1 MKSIAVIG
9 VGSLGTHMTRL
20 LCRNKLNDFLAISDK
35 DLDRANLLGLEHDI
49 EVMENEDIIRYSD
62 VLFLTVKPNHM
73 KEVCDQIRESTETM
87 RLSSSSSWP
96 APISMSEPKTI
107 ITAAAGV
114 PVSKVKE
121 WTGGDHVVIRCMPNI
136 PISVGDGSIVWYGK
150 GPDGTKEFLEM
161 ITDGPNSVW
170 VEDETMMAPATVI
183 SGCSPAYIA
192 KFYQTYVKIGMDM
205 GFTEPQA
212 KSLMMESMKGTL
224 KFLDSMGSDEIMNQ
238 VASKGG
244 ATEKGLKMLDED
256 GFTDIIRKSAFF
268 SLEWISKITKSL

>member
-1 MKSIAVIG
+1 MIKISMKSIAVIG

-20 LCRNKLNDFLAISDK
+20 LCRNGLNHFLTISDK
-35 DLDRANLLGLEHDI
+35 DLNRANLLGLEHDI

-73 KEVCDQIRESTETM
+73 KEVCDQIRESTE
-87 RLSSSSSWP
+87 
-96 APISMSEPKTI
+96 ISMCEPKII

-114 PVSKVKE
+114 PVSKVNK
-121 WTGGDHVVIRCMPNI
+121 WTGGDHEVIRCMPNI
-136 PISVGDGSIVWYGK
+136 PISVGYGSIVWYGK
-150 GPDGTKEFLEM
+150 GPDGTKEFLNM

-170 VEDETMMAPATVI
+170 VEKESLMGPATVI

-192 KFYQTYVKIGMDM
+192 KFYQTYVKIGTDM

-212 KSLMMESMKGTL
+212 KSLMKESMIGTL
-224 KFLDSMGSDEIMNQ
+224 KLLDAMDSDEIMNQ

-244 ATEKGLKMLDED
+244 ATEKGLKMLDKG
-256 GFTDIIRKSAFF
+256 GFTDIMRKSSFF
-268 SLEWISKITKSL
+268 SLEWITKITRGLD